1 MLQHTITHR
10 LCSSVPAFLPEGKA
24 MASAPEGATAPRWGR
39 VQRCGEAWPLAGS
52 PGGHAPDLAAQK
64 YFCISYPLPLSASAH
79 VALTGDN
86 GGAGG
91 CGVYTPPAR
100 ERAPRGCAA

>member
-1 MLQHTITHR
+1 MLVH
-10 LCSSVPAFLPEGKA
+10 LCSSKLGFNVTLLCGPILRCLSRPLYALLQG
-24 MASAPEGATAPRWGR
+24 APEGATAPRWGR
-39 VQRCGEAWPLAGS
+39 VRCGEAWPLAGS

-86 GGAGG
+86 GGTGG
-91 CGVYTPPAR
+91 LL
-100 ERAPRGCAA
+100 